1 MDEKFVYKH
10 KFPVVQLSKPI
21 PVEAIDGCILFS
33 SAVIETTGPLFFQL
47 GDHWEVLNFYIIT
60 SP

>member
-1 MDEKFVYKH
+1 MDEMVIYKH

-21 PVEAIDGCILFS
+21 QVKTINRHMISFGIVA
-33 SAVIETTGPLFFQL
+33 ETTGLLLLQL
-47 GDHWEVLNFYIIT
+47 GDRQEVSTFYIIT